1 MKKSILI
8 TGGAGFIGSHLLRLL
23 VNKYPETN
31 FVNFDSL
38 TYAADLK
45 RIDDISNKPNYN
57 FVHGDIRVLSSL
69 RTLFEKYNFDS
80 IIHLAAES
88 HVDQSI
94 TNPFSFAQTNVIGTI
109 NLLEIAREFWNTNFE
124 DKLFYHISTDEVYG
138 TLEDEGS
145 FKESDTYKPR
155 SPYSASKASSD
166 HFVNSY
172 FHTYGLPIII
182 SNCSNNFGP
191 DQDYE
196 KLIPLVI
203 KKIVKKESIPIYGE
217 GKNIRDWLYVGD
229 HVRAIELIFRN
240 GRIGQNYN
248 IGGQNEIR
256 NIDLVNQI
264 IKICDKLL
272 DRPEN
277 SSLKFIKFV
286 QDRKGHDYRYS
297 VDFSKLKNE
306 LDWNP
311 MKNFNEGLN
320 ETVKSY
326 IDKLKTIKK

>member
-23 VNKYPETN
+23 VNEYPETN

-38 TYAADLK
+38 TYAGDLK
-45 RIDDISNKPNYN
+45 RIDDISNQPNYN
-57 FVHGDIRVLSSL
+57 FVHGDITDLSL
-69 RTLFEKYNFDS
+69 LKILFEKYNFDS
-80 IIHLAAES
+80 VIHLAAES

-94 TNPFSFAQTNVIGTI
+94 TNPFSFAQTNVLGTL
-109 NLLEIAREFWNTNFE
+109 NLLEIAKEFWSKNFN

-138 TLEDEGS
+138 SLREEGS
-145 FKESDTYKPR
+145 FKEIDPYKPR

-182 SNCSNNFGP
+182 SNSSNNYGP

-203 KKIVKKESIPIYGE
+203 KNIFEKKSIPIYGKGE
-217 GKNIRDWLYVGD
+217 NIRDWVYVGD
-229 HVRAIELIFRN
+229 HVRAIELIFKN
-240 GRIGQNYN
+240 GRIGENYN

-297 VDFSKLKNE
+297 VDFSKLNNE
-306 LDWNP
+306 FGWNP
-311 MKNFNEGLN
+311 MKNFNEGLQ
-320 ETVKSY
+320 ETIKSY

>member
-23 VNKYPETN
+23 VNEYPETN
-31 FVNFDSL
+31 FVNFDYL
-38 TYAADLK
+38 TYAGDLK
-45 RIDDISNKPNYN
+45 RIDDISNQPNYN
-57 FVHGDIRVLSSL
+57 FVHGDITDLSL
-69 RTLFEKYNFDS
+69 LKILFEKYNFDS
-80 IIHLAAES
+80 VIHLAAES

-94 TNPFSFAQTNVIGTI
+94 TNPFSFAQTNVLGTL
-109 NLLEIAREFWNTNFE
+109 NLLEIAKEFWNKNFN

-138 TLEDEGS
+138 SLREEGS
-145 FKESDTYKPR
+145 FKEIDPYKPR

-182 SNCSNNFGP
+182 SNSSNNYGP

-203 KKIVKKESIPIYGE
+203 KNIFEKKSIPIYGKGE
-217 GKNIRDWLYVGD
+217 NIRDWIYVGD
-229 HVRAIELIFRN
+229 HVRAIELIFKN
-240 GRIGQNYN
+240 GRIGENYN

-272 DRPEN
+272 DRSDN
-277 SSLKFIKFV
+277 SSSKFIKFV

-306 LDWNP
+306 FGWNP
-311 MKNFNEGLN
+311 KKNFNEGLQ

>member
-57 FVHGDIRVLSSL
+57 FVQGDIRVLSSL
-69 RTLFEKYNFDS
+69 RTLFEKYDFDS

-94 TNPFSFAQTNVIGTI
+94 TNPSSFAQTNVIGTL
-109 NLLEIAREFWNTNFE
+109 NLLEIATEFWNSNLE
-124 DKLFYHISTDEVYG
+124 DKLFYHVSTDEVYG
-138 TLEDEGS
+138 TLEEEGS

-166 HFVNSY
+166 HFANSY

-203 KKIVKKESIPIYGE
+203 KKIVEKESIPIYGE

-264 IKICDKLL
+264 IKTCDKLL

-306 LDWNP
+306 LGWNP

>member
-8 TGGAGFIGSHLLRLL
+8 TGGAGFIGSHLLRLF

-57 FVHGDIRVLSSL
+57 FVQGDIRVLSSL
-69 RTLFEKYNFDS
+69 RTLFEKYDFDS

-94 TNPFSFAQTNVIGTI
+94 TNPSSFAQTNVIGTL
-109 NLLEIAREFWNTNFE
+109 NLLEIATEFWNSNLE
-124 DKLFYHISTDEVYG
+124 DKLFYHVSTDEVYG
-138 TLEDEGS
+138 TLEEEGS

-203 KKIVKKESIPIYGE
+203 KKIVEKESIPIYGE
-217 GKNIRDWLYVGD
+217 GKNIRDWLHVGD
-229 HVRAIELIFRN
+229 HIRAIELIFKN

-272 DRPEN
+272 GRPEN

-306 LDWNP
+306 LGWNP

>member
-8 TGGAGFIGSHLLRLL
+8 TGGAGFIGSHLLRLF

-57 FVHGDIRVLSSL
+57 FVKGDIRVLSSL
-69 RTLFEKYNFDS
+69 RTLFEKYDFDS

-94 TNPFSFAQTNVIGTI
+94 TNPSSFAQTNAIGTL
-109 NLLEIAREFWNTNFE
+109 NLLEIAREFWNSNLE
-124 DKLFYHISTDEVYG
+124 DKLFYHVSTDEVYG
-138 TLEDEGS
+138 TLEEEGS

-182 SNCSNNFGP
+182 SNCSNNYGP

-203 KKIVKKESIPIYGE
+203 KKIVEKESIPIYGE

-306 LDWNP
+306 LGWNP

>member
-1 MKKSILI
+1 MKKSVLI

-38 TYAADLK
+38 TYASDLK

-124 DKLFYHISTDEVYG
+124 DKLFHHVSTDEVYG

-145 FKESDTYKPR
+145 FKESDAYKPR

-166 HFVNSY
+166 HFANSY

-203 KKIVKKESIPIYGE
+203 KKIVEKESIPIYGE

-256 NIDLVNQI
+256 NIDLVNKI

-306 LDWNP
+306 LGWNP

-326 IDKLKTIKK
+326 IDKLKEI

>member
-1 MKKSILI
+1 MKKSVLI

-69 RTLFEKYNFDS
+69 KTLFEKYNFDS

-94 TNPFSFAQTNVIGTI
+94 TNPFSFAQTNVIGTL
-109 NLLEIAREFWNTNFE
+109 NLLETAREFWNTNFE
-124 DKLFYHISTDEVYG
+124 DKLFYHVSTDEVYG
-138 TLEDEGS
+138 TLEEEGS

-203 KKIVKKESIPIYGE
+203 KKIVEKESIPIYGE

-229 HVRAIELIFRN
+229 HVSAIELILKN

-264 IKICDKLL
+264 IKISDRLL

-306 LDWNP
+306 LGWNP

-320 ETVKSY
+320 ETIKSY

>member
-8 TGGAGFIGSHLLRLL
+8 TGGAGFIGSHLLRLF

-57 FVHGDIRVLSSL
+57 FVKGDIRVLSSL
-69 RTLFEKYNFDS
+69 RTLFEKYDFDS

-94 TNPFSFAQTNVIGTI
+94 TNPSSFAQTNVIGTL
-109 NLLEIAREFWNTNFE
+109 NLLEIAREFWNSNLE
-124 DKLFYHISTDEVYG
+124 DKLFYHVSTDEVYG
-138 TLEDEGS
+138 TLEEEGS

-172 FHTYGLPIII
+172 YHTYGLPIII
-182 SNCSNNFGP
+182 SNCSNNYGP

-203 KKIVKKESIPIYGE
+203 KKIVEKESIPIYGE
-217 GKNIRDWLYVGD
+217 GENIRDWLYVDD
-229 HVRAIELIFRN
+229 HIRAIELIFKN

-272 DRPEN
+272 GRPEN

-306 LDWNP
+306 LGWNP

>member
-57 FVHGDIRVLSSL
+57 FVQGDIRVLSSL
-69 RTLFEKYNFDS
+69 RTLFEKYDFDS

-94 TNPFSFAQTNVIGTI
+94 TNPSSFAQTNVIGTL
-109 NLLEIAREFWNTNFE
+109 NLLEIATEFWNSNLE
-124 DKLFYHISTDEVYG
+124 DKLFYHVSTDEVYG
-138 TLEDEGS
+138 TLEEEGS

-166 HFVNSY
+166 HFANSY

-203 KKIVKKESIPIYGE
+203 KKIVEKESIPIYGE

-277 SSLKFIKFV
+277 SSLKYIKFV

-306 LDWNP
+306 LGWNP
-311 MKNFNEGLN
+311 KKNFNEGLN

-326 IDKLKTIKK
+326 IHKLKTIKK